1 MQKQKTGWTISAVLA
16 LALALG
22 GGLTAFVRT
31 QVHAEDAKQHLTRET
46 MQQEY
51 VPRQELDHRLTAQ
64 DKALEQIQ
72 MSIGDLADDVKD
84 LR

>member
-1 MQKQKTGWTISAVLA
+1 MTKQKGTWTVGAILA
-16 LALALG
+16 LVLALG
-22 GGLTAFVRT
+22 GGMAAFVRT
-31 QVHAEDAKQHLTRET
+31 QVHAEDSKQHLTREVL
-46 MQQEY
+46 QQEY

-72 MSIGDLADDVKD
+72 QSIGDLADDVKD